1 MDGDATVVIA
11 VTPIAF
17 VLVQCDDVCI
27 PHVFWNFTF
36 SAAETKD
43 FMQLRDDLSFSAL
56 QDFGRDAVISRCFAR
71 WKGVESRVWIIVKL
85 LQHRKALDGT

>member
-56 QDFGRDAVISRCFAR
+56 GRDAVISRCFAR
-71 WKGVESRVWIIVKL
+71 WKGVESSVWIIVKL

>member
-1 MDGDATVVIA
+1 MDGDATVFIA

-27 PHVFWNFTF
+27 PHVFWNF

-71 WKGVESRVWIIVKL
+71 CKGVESRVWIIVKL